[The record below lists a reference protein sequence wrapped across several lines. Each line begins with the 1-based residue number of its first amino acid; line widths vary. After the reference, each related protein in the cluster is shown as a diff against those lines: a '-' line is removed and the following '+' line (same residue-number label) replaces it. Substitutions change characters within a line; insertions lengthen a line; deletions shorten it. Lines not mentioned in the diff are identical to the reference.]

1 VIYFPIFVAEVLAT
15 FGEIMNMNKITK
27 WEALSSD
34 VYRFEVEAPQIA
46 RKHKAGQFVIL
57 RVSEEGERFPLTIA
71 DSNASKGTITLI
83 FQAVGKS
90 TKALANHKVGDNILD
105 LVGPLGTPTHV
116 ERFGTVVG
124 VGGGIGVAPL
134 YPITKAMKA
143 AGNKVISII
152 GARTKDLL
160 ILEKEMKATSDE
172 VLVSTDD
179 GSYGFHGLVTQ
190 VLEQVI
196 ARGEKI
202 NEVTAIGPV
211 PMMRAVCNVT
221 RKYNLPTIVSL
232 NTIMVDGTG
241 MCGGCRVTV
250 GTETKFTCVDGP
262 EFDGLLVDFDELS
275 KRLKT
280 YRGMEVKSSERYDHE
295 CLMRRK

>member
-1 VIYFPIFVAEVLAT
+1 
-15 FGEIMNMNKITK
+15 
-27 WEALSSD
+27 
-34 VYRFEVEAPQIA
+34 
-46 RKHKAGQFVIL
+46 
-57 RVSEEGERFPLTIA
+57 
-71 DSNASKGTITLI
+71 
-83 FQAVGKS
+83 
-90 TKALANHKVGDNILD
+90 
-105 LVGPLGTPTHV
+105 
-116 ERFGTVVG
+116 
-124 VGGGIGVAPL
+124 
-134 YPITKAMKA
+134 MKA

>member
-1 VIYFPIFVAEVLAT
+1 
-15 FGEIMNMNKITK
+15 MNKIVK

-34 VYRFEVEAPQIA
+34 VFRFEVEAQQIA
-46 RKHKAGQFVIL
+46 KKHKAGQFVIL
-57 RVSEEGERFPLTIA
+57 RMSEDGERIPLTIA
-71 DSNASKGTITLI
+71 DSNAAKGTITLI

-90 TKALANHKVGDNILD
+90 TKALARHKLGDTILD
-105 LVGPLGTPTHV
+105 LVGPLGRPTHV
-116 ERFGTVVG
+116 EKFGTVVG
-124 VGGGIGVAPL
+124 IGGGIGVAPL
-134 YPITKAMKA
+134 FPITKAMKA
-143 AGNKVISII
+143 AGNKVITII

-160 ILEKEMKATSDE
+160 ILEKDMKGFSDE
-172 VLVSTDD
+172 LLVSTDD

-202 NEVTAIGPV
+202 ALVIAIGPV
-211 PMMRAVCNVT
+211 PMMKAVAGVT
-221 RKYNLPTIVSL
+221 RKHNLNTVVSL
-232 NTIMVDGTG
+232 NPIMVDGTG

-262 EFDGLLVDFDELS
+262 EFDGLQVDFDELM

-280 YRGMEVKSSERYDHE
+280 YRGQEAKSTQQYDHE
-295 CLMRRK
+295 CSLGLKQK